1 MKTIVTIIFS
11 PIVLFLIFMILK
23 LSDVIDWT
31 WWWVASPF
39 WLPIA
44 IAIFLIS
51 VVLATIFVFGLLF
64 RYD

>member
-31 WWWVASPF
+31 WWWVVSPF

-51 VVLATIFVFGLLF
+51 VVLTTIFVFGLLF